1 MPLDQLLG
9 PLGLT
14 VALIAAVVYIGRAIT
29 KWVMDLWRE
38 HLRVDHERADAL
50 VKANDRVDSLRASN
64 DGNMRIIERAVTQN
78 ERLVAALAQGA
89 GGRHEG
95 R

>member
-14 VALIAAVVYIGRAIT
+14 VGLILAVVYIGHRVAT
-29 KWVMDLWRE
+29 FVLELWRE
-38 HLRVDHERADAL
+38 HLRVDHERQAAL
-50 VKANDRVDSLRASN
+50 VKANDRADALRVSN

-78 ERLVAALAQGA
+78 ERLVAALARR
-89 GGRHEG
+89 GGVSDES
-95 R
+95 